1 MRLWL
6 SSGWQRREFDRNEKI
21 TRERPAAEGSP
32 TSPLRKL
39 GLGFLLEGGGVG
51 RAVFVFRRFCF
62 FAGFVGRNYP
72 FKSAIFG
79 HGAEEEVRV
88 AGEDR
93 QRGTEKITRGNRIG
107 FLRLAFLNQINHL
120 ADVRVRG
127 AQATDCRHI
136 LLDKAE

>member
-1 MRLWL
+1 MRKSWSFAPALK
-6 SSGWQRREFDRNEKI
+6 SRSGLPRRESGF
-21 TRERPAAEGSP
+21 
-32 TSPLRKL
+32 
-39 GLGFLLEGGGVG
+39 GFLLEGGGVG

-72 FKSAIFG
+72 FKSAVFG
-79 HGAEEEVRV
+79 HGAEEEVCV

-120 ADVRVRG
+120 TDVRVRG
-127 AQATDCRHI
+127 AQMSDCRRI